1 MSREMEMTTG
11 KDAGSNRMVRLVPM
25 ADGKTLKRFE
35 DVTEEDIIALAKV
48 DKLNLAEKVT
58 DADLA
63 RLDAMLKIYE
73 EEARRWKKW
82 NEETDEKYRNASR
95 ATMKRIEFVQT
106 AIDFSYITDM
116 SQLHILRYNALAN
129 EIQNFLTLK
138 RIQEE
143 STDLVDVYRKFI
155 AVVDLSGLVDKEGM

>member
-11 KDAGSNRMVRLVPM
+11 KDNDTKTPPRLVPM
-25 ADGKTLKRFE
+25 ADGKTIKRLE
-35 DVTEEDIIALAKV
+35 DVTEEDIIALAKA
-48 DKLNLAEKVT
+48 DKFNLAEKVT

-82 NEETDEKYRNASR
+82 NEETDEKCRNASR

-155 AVVDLSGLVDKEGM
+155 AVVDLSDLVDKEGM